1 MAQSIL
7 FKNARLIDGFADQPR
22 DGTSIVVNGER
33 IIAVESGE
41 VPEPVGA
48 QVVDLKG
55 QTVQPGLI
63 DTHLHATF
71 MDRECLPLF
80 LAAGVTTARDVGG
93 KLDKVL
99 QLRAG
104 SEQWGAT
111 RED

>member
-48 QVVDLKG
+48 QVLDLKG
-55 QTVQPGLI
+55 
-63 DTHLHATF
+63 
-71 MDRECLPLF
+71 
-80 LAAGVTTARDVGG
+80 
-93 KLDKVL
+93 
-99 QLRAG
+99 
-104 SEQWGAT
+104 
-111 RED
+111 